1 VGVPAEASAARSEVP
16 QTASVRAKLK
26 VMQEHGFY
34 PASREELEHV
44 ESCGAHSPR
53 LNESKRELATRPS

>member
-1 VGVPAEASAARSEVP
+1 
-16 QTASVRAKLK
+16 VRAKLK

-53 LNESKRELATRPS
+53 LNESNRERATRPS